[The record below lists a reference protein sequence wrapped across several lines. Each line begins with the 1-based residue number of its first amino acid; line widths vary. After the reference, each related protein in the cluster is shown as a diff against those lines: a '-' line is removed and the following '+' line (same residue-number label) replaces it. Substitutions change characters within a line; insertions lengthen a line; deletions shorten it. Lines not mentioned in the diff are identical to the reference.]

1 MDRIEELL
9 VFVTVADM
17 RGFAQAGRRLSIEL
31 KDGKIK
37 RFDCYPEGS
46 VIFAQLGV
54 LNNLD
59 AAFESLDS
67 AQLGRFKAMIAKRGG
82 AIRRAASLL
91 QTVSA
96 TRVSLLLQA
105 ALLAAVILVVPCAMA
120 QPAPSAPPAVGVI
133 TVERRPMTDS
143 YEFNGRIEAINS
155 VNIVARVTAFLEQQL
170 FTEGADVKKGDL
182 LYTLERPP
190 FQAAVDLQK
199 AAVAQADAQLENA
212 KINLWRAQQLVR
224 STAGTQKAVDD
235 AQAAQRSGPIT
246 SGTSPA

>member
-17 RGFAQAGRRLSIEL
+17 RGFAQAGRRLSLEL

-96 TRVSLLLQA
+96 TRVSWPPSFWSCRVQWHSPRHLLL
-105 ALLAAVILVVPCAMA
+105 L
-120 QPAPSAPPAVGVI
+120 
-133 TVERRPMTDS
+133 
-143 YEFNGRIEAINS
+143 
-155 VNIVARVTAFLEQQL
+155 
-170 FTEGADVKKGDL
+170 
-182 LYTLERPP
+182 
-190 FQAAVDLQK
+190 
-199 AAVAQADAQLENA
+199 
-212 KINLWRAQQLVR
+212 
-224 STAGTQKAVDD
+224 
-235 AQAAQRSGPIT
+235 RSG
-246 SGTSPA
+246 

>member
-31 KDGKIK
+31 KDGKNQTL
-37 RFDCYPEGS
+37 RLLPR
-46 VIFAQLGV
+46 GV
-54 LNNLD
+54 GHFCSGRGLEQPRRR
-59 AAFESLDS
+59 FESLDS